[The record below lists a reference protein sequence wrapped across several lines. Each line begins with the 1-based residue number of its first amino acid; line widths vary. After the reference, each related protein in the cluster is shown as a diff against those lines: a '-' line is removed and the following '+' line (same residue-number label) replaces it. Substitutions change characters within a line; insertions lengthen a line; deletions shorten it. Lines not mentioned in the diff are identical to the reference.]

1 MTKSHKDNGANGGKD
16 ASSSTPPSAA
26 KKGASKVRMR
36 QELESLQKE
45 MEIVEYAKSHNG
57 QYRKRVPRKEQ
68 TIRSK
73 KRKLL
78 EKKDVQDYGI
88 HGEEQETRLRGSKAA
103 IQDHV
108 IQASQVFQR
117 PIATHPESDEEVLLP
132 ALKLSARDDDDF
144 EDDNFEDDY
153 EEDDHD
159 DHDDD
164 AEVIN
169 VDGDDDEIIIDNDDE
184 IDEEGDDNDDEAE
197 KDETPTLA
205 SNKAVPARKNKRR
218 MYRLKSFQSQRLA
231 KRHGEA
237 LGAHARGQPKLAI
250 EMLKQVAK
258 AAPSAPQV
266 YSSLG
271 MVFEDMLLECKK
283 RYRANDRLS
292 EETQLVA
299 GKDAYVEKAKSGNN
313 ASKSA
318 ADDSTAPGK
327 VPAIEEGGIPGE
339 ELKSDEA
346 TPDPALA
353 EQLNLANKAYG
364 SYHVAAI
371 LCKKDFTLW
380 VRSADMA
387 ADIAEL
393 HGQVMAIPSVSEP
406 VRRHHRAE
414 KRRWQSEALRD
425 YVIADNLKP
434 PGIDTAA
441 KLAAMH
447 IELGNLSEALTIL
460 TDLKNR
466 PSNIEGRRSEFQ
478 SSYKAWM
485 LYADLM
491 LRIGHECTQWNR
503 GVQTNDNYMVR
514 RWLRKLSKVFDWQE
528 RRLQALSLTLEAA
541 AGTKSTER
549 FVTWTRER
557 ALAKKTVVD
566 EQLEK
571 QRWHLDRNNDIQD
584 PQQNLDGVGA
594 AEDGDSKD
602 GGVPNNNNADDKMIQ
617 KTSQGEDGGSS
628 VTLAANEEESVLVD
642 NASST
647 AQFENEKKILLDRN
661 ASEVEAF
668 DKTTNDLDLRST
680 SAAGKKRQEARDAL
694 SKGHRSAVVTL
705 VGEYHQQN
713 SSSQPIGSSQLDIED
728 MVMDGHAEPLPVSAS
743 CRTVCKIT
751 AELMKHLH
759 GLELYQGGRLAGE
772 SVSAYLKERAALR
785 DRRVAARR
793 RLDEH
798 EQSVQAS
805 LLHFENYDQVRIV
818 KAGLILYFGIRLLI
832 SYFCFDPMQRWIT
845 TKVKTTTALLHI
857 CRMMMIW
864 TKAKTRR
871 SKTR

>member
-1 MTKSHKDNGANGGKD
+1 MTKSNKDNGADVGKVAD
-16 ASSSTPPSAA
+16 SDPPAAA
-26 KKGASKVRMR
+26 KAGPSKVRMR

-57 QYRKRVPRKEQ
+57 QFRKRVPRKEQ

-78 EKKDVQDYGI
+78 EKKDMQDFAI

-103 IQDHV
+103 IEDHV
-108 IQASQVFQR
+108 IQGSLVFQR
-117 PIATHPESDEEVLLP
+117 PSATQTMHPESDDEELLP
-132 ALKLSARDDDDF
+132 TLKVSARDDDDF
-144 EDDNFEDDY
+144 EDDNFED
-153 EEDDHD
+153 EDDD
-159 DHDDD
+159 EDDD
-164 AEVIN
+164 DDGEVID
-169 VDGDDDEIIIDNDDE
+169 VDGGDDEIIMDNDDE
-184 IDEEGDDNDDEAE
+184 IDEEEDDNIDEAE
-197 KDETPTLA
+197 KDETPTRA
-205 SNKAVPARKNKRR
+205 SNKAVPARKKKRR
-218 MYRLKSFQSQRLA
+218 MYRLKNFQSQRLA
-231 KRHGEA
+231 QRHGEA
-237 LGAHARGQPKLAI
+237 LGAHARGQPKVAI

-283 RYRANDRLS
+283 RYRENDRLS
-292 EETQLVA
+292 EKTPLVTGVNA
-299 GKDAYVEKAKSGNN
+299 VVDKAKSPGNN
-313 ASKSA
+313 ATKIAA
-318 ADDSTAPGK
+318 ADESTSPGK
-327 VPAIEEGGIPGE
+327 GPEINEGGAP
-339 ELKSDEA
+339 DEGHDT

-387 ADIAEL
+387 SDIAVL
-393 HGQVMAIPSVSEP
+393 HGQVMALPSASEQT
-406 VRRHHRAE
+406 RTYHRAE

-466 PSNIEGRRSEFQ
+466 PSNIEGARSEFQ

-503 GVQTNDNYMVR
+503 GVQTNDNYMFR

-566 EQLEK
+566 EELEK
-571 QRWHLDRNNDIQD
+571 QRWHLDTNNDIPG
-584 PQQNLDGVGA
+584 PQQNLDGVGDG
-594 AEDGDSKD
+594 EDGDSKD
-602 GGVPNNNNADDKMIQ
+602 GGVPNSNDADDRIIQ
-617 KTSQGEDGGSS
+617 KTSQGGDGGSTVIGETPGDLVDS
-628 VTLAANEEESVLVD
+628 NVLLADEEESALAD
-642 NASST
+642 NPSSI
-647 AQFENEKKILLDRN
+647 AQFENEKKLLLDRN

-668 DKTTNDLDLRST
+668 DKTTNDLDLTPT
-680 SAAGKKRQEARDAL
+680 SAAGKKRQEAREAL
-694 SKGHRSAVVTL
+694 IKGHRSAVVTL
-705 VGEYHQQN
+705 VGEYHQQY
-713 SSSQPIGSSQLDIED
+713 SSSQPIGSNHQVDIED
-728 MVMDGHAEPLPVSAS
+728 MVMDGHAEPLSISAS
-743 CRTVCKIT
+743 CRTVCNIT

-772 SVSAYLKERAALR
+772 SVSLYLKERAVLR

-798 EQSVQAS
+798 TQSVEAS
-805 LLHFENYDQVRIV
+805 LLHFENYDQVRMV
-818 KAGLILYFGIRLLI
+818 KAGLILYFGIVSLNRTFALI
-832 SYFCFDPMQRWIT
+832 QR
-845 TKVKTTTALLHI
+845 KG
-857 CRMMMIW
+857 R
-864 TKAKTRR
+864 
-871 SKTR
+871 

>member
-1 MTKSHKDNGANGGKD
+1 MTKSHKDNGGEGAG
-16 ASSSTPPSAA
+16 STPPAAAAA
-26 KKGASKVRMR
+26 KAEPSKDRMR

-45 MEIVEYAKSHNG
+45 MEIVEYPKSKSGH
-57 QYRKRVPRKEQ
+57 YRKRVPRKEQ
-68 TIRSK
+68 VIRSQ

-78 EKKDVQDYGI
+78 EEKDVQDFAI
-88 HGEEQETRLRGSKAA
+88 HEEEQETTRMRGSKAA

-108 IQASQVFQR
+108 IQGSQVFQR
-117 PIATHPESDEEVLLP
+117 PSATQTLLP
-132 ALKLSARDDDDF
+132 ALNLSDRDDDDF
-144 EDDNFEDDY
+144 EDDNFED
-153 EEDDHD
+153 EDDD
-159 DHDDD
+159 DDD
-164 AEVIN
+164 AEVLDI
-169 VDGDDDEIIIDNDDE
+169 DDDGEI
-184 IDEEGDDNDDEAE
+184 
-197 KDETPTLA
+197 
-205 SNKAVPARKNKRR
+205 NKAVPARKNKRR

-231 KRHGEA
+231 QRHGEA
-237 LGAHARGQPKLAI
+237 LGAHARGQPKVAI

-283 RYRANDRLS
+283 RYRENDRLS
-292 EETQLVA
+292 QETQLVT
-299 GKDAYVEKAKSGNN
+299 GDDADVEKAKSRGNN
-313 ASKSA
+313 ATKIA
-318 ADDSTAPGK
+318 ADDSTFPGK
-327 VPAIEEGGIPGE
+327 VPEIREGDAPDEGLE
-339 ELKSDEA
+339 SDET

-387 ADIAEL
+387 SDIAEL
-393 HGQVMAIPSVSEP
+393 HGQVMALPSASESI
-406 VRRHHRAE
+406 RRYRRAE

-425 YVIADNLKP
+425 YAIADNLKP

-460 TDLKNR
+460 IDLKNR
-466 PSNIEGRRSEFQ
+466 PSNIEGARSEFQ

-503 GVQTNDNYMVR
+503 GVQTNDNYMLR

-528 RRLQALSLTLEAA
+528 RRLQALSLALEAA

-557 ALAKKTVVD
+557 ALAEKAAADEKIEKQRWHLEKKNAAD
-566 EQLEK
+566 QKLEK
-571 QRWHLDRNNDIQD
+571 QRWHL
-584 PQQNLDGVGA
+584 GVGD
-594 AEDGDSKD
+594 AEDGNSKD
-602 GGVPNNNNADDKMIQ
+602 GGVPNNNDTDDKMIK
-617 KTSQGEDGGSS
+617 KTSQGGDGGSS
-628 VTLAANEEESVLVD
+628 VIRETPGDLVDSNRLLADEEGSTLVD
-642 NASST
+642 NVSST
-647 AQFENEKKILLDRN
+647 AQFENEKKLLLDRN

-668 DKTTNDLDLRST
+668 DKTTNDLDLSPT
-680 SAAGKKRQEARDAL
+680 SAAGKKRQEAREAL

-705 VGEYHQQN
+705 VGEYHQQY
-713 SSSQPIGSSQLDIED
+713 SSSQPIGSNQLDIED

-743 CRTVCKIT
+743 CRTVCNIT

-772 SVSAYLKERAALR
+772 SVSAYLKERAVLR

-798 EQSVQAS
+798 KQSVDAS

-818 KAGLILYFGIRLLI
+818 KAGLILYFGIRSLI
-832 SYFCFDPMQRWIT
+832 SYSCFEPMQRSIT

-857 CRMMMIW
+857 FRMMMTW
-864 TKAKTRR
+864 TKVKIRR